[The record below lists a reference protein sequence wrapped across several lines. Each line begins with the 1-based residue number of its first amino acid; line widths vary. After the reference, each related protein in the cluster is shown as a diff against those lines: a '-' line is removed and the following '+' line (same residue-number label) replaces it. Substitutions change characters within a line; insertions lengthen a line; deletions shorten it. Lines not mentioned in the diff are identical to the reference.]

1 MGYTLHM
8 PQRTFQTYF
17 LMTLLAGA
25 GLVSFF
31 ILQAF
36 LGLMILAAVFAVVLS
51 PLYQKI
57 RSTFGDY
64 DSLAALSTV
73 LIAMIVLLIPTTILG
88 FQLLKESQQLY
99 ATIVSPDHSSV
110 QQHIAALGPS
120 LERYIPGATA
130 RINEFSATLTT
141 YTQTALSWVIQNL
154 VVVFSGVAGVLF
166 DTFLFFVILYYLIR
180 DGARLRKLVIKL
192 SPLDN
197 SDDEALMERMRLAV
211 NSLVKG
217 KIIVALC
224 QGTLAGIGF
233 AFFGIANPVLWG
245 LVAALASFIPP
256 FGTAMVLAPGVVYL
270 VITGHLAAAIG
281 LAIWASI
288 AVGLIDNFLGPAL
301 MSGGMQLHPLLVL
314 FSALGGIGFFGP
326 LGVFLGPLALSLF
339 IALLSMYSD
348 GHTHAIE

>member
-1 MGYTLHM
+1 M

-17 LMTLLAGA
+17 LLTILGVAGI
-25 GLVSFF
+25 VSFF

-36 LGLMILAAVFAVVLS
+36 LALMILAAVFAVVLYPVYS
-51 PLYQKI
+51 RIQ
-57 RSTFGDY
+57 TAFGEH
-64 DSLAALSTV
+64 DSLAALCTV
-73 LIAMIVLLIPTTILG
+73 LLAMALVLIPTTILG
-88 FQLLKESQQLY
+88 YQLLSESQQLY

-110 QQHIAALGPS
+110 QQSIVALGPS
-120 LERYIPGATA
+120 LEHYIPGATA
-130 RINEFSATLTT
+130 RISEFSATLST
-141 YTQTALSWVIQNL
+141 YTQTALSWVIQHL

-166 DTFLFFVILYYLIR
+166 DTFLFFVILYYLLR
-180 DGARLRKLVIKL
+180 DGIRLRKLVIKL
-192 SPLDN
+192 SPLDTT
-197 SDDEALMERMRLAV
+197 DDEALMKRMRLAI

-233 AFFGIANPVLWG
+233 AVFGVANPVLWG

-256 FGTAMVLAPGVVYL
+256 FGTAMVLAPGVAYL
-270 VITGHLAAAIG
+270 VIIGHLAPAIG
-281 LAIWASI
+281 LAIWASL
-288 AVGLIDNFLGPAL
+288 AVGTIDNFLGPYL
-301 MSGGMQLHPLLVL
+301 MSEGMQLHPLLVL

-348 GHTHAIE
+348 GHTHATE